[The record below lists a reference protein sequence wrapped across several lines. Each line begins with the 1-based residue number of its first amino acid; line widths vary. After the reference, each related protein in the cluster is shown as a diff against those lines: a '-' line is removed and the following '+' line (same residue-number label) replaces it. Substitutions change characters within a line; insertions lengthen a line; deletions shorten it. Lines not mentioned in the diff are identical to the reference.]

1 MKKIKGLIIAIFTV
15 LIMSISVYANNITV
29 RLNGTPIEFSQSPVI
44 MNDRVMVPMRGIF
57 ESLGYNVE
65 WNPSNKSITAQK
77 SGIVIQLR
85 IGSMLSDINGEK
97 YTLDSPPFLLNGTT
111 MVPVRFISEQSGS
124 TVTWSPE
131 EQTVFISN
139 DYSFSVTEA
148 SKAVVQINTNTSQGS
163 GFFIGDGLIATNR
176 HVIKNA
182 TDLSVV
188 FSDYS
193 IYDGDVTVV
202 GYDDISDIAILKIN
216 KTGNPYFKMGNSDSL
231 TVGSGVTA
239 IGSPL
244 GRLNIV
250 TTGVVTGKMPS
261 LIVSS
266 AKIQQG
272 SSGGVLINSIG
283 EAVGM
288 TFSFDSGNNYFS
300 IPINDIKAVPLNKN
314 LTLEQYKSI
323 EGTYIAPP
331 QLFDVYNENGSI
343 NLYWENVYGAD
354 GYYVY
359 ISNTING
366 EYTQTKNPNTGD
378 YLWYWGYPK
387 SFGLKNNGNVKLY
400 VKVATVRNG
409 VVSALSE
416 PIEIKYGF

>member
-1 MKKIKGLIIAIFTV
+1 MRKLKGIIITVFTV
-15 LIMSISVYANNITV
+15 LIMSITVYADDITV
-29 RLNGTPIEFSQSPVI
+29 RLNGTPIEFSQNPVI

-57 ESLGYNVE
+57 ESLGYSVE
-65 WNPSNKSITAQK
+65 WNPSNKSVTAQK
-77 SGIVIQLR
+77 SGVIIQLR

-124 TVTWSPE
+124 TVKWSAE
-131 EQTVFISN
+131 EKTVFISN
-139 DYSFSVTEA
+139 DYSFSVSDA
-148 SKAVVQINTNTSQGS
+148 SKAVVQINTNINQGS
-163 GFFIGDGLIATNR
+163 GFFIGDGLIVTNR
-176 HVIKNA
+176 HVLKNA
-182 TDLSVV
+182 TDFSVV

-193 IYDGDVTVV
+193 IYDGGVTVV
-202 GYDDISDIAILKIN
+202 GYDEVSDIAILKIN
-216 KTGNPYFKMGNSDSL
+216 KTGNPYLKMGNSDIL
-231 TVGSGVTA
+231 NIGSSVTA

-272 SSGGVLINSIG
+272 SSGGVLLNSMG
-283 EAVGM
+283 EAIGM

-314 LTLEQYKSI
+314 LTLEQYRTL
-323 EGTYIAPP
+323 EGYVTPP
-331 QLFDVYNENGSI
+331 QVFDVSYGNGSV
-343 NLYWENVYGAD
+343 NVYWESVYGAD

-366 EYTQTKNPNTGD
+366 EYTQVKNPNTGD

-387 SFGLKNNGNVKLY
+387 SFGLRNDGSVKLY
-400 VKVATVRNG
+400 IKVATVKNG
-409 VVSALSE
+409 AVSALSQ
-416 PIEIKYGF
+416 PIEINS

>member
-1 MKKIKGLIIAIFTV
+1 MRKLKGIIITVFTV
-15 LIMSISVYANNITV
+15 LIMSITVYADDITV
-29 RLNGTPIEFSQSPVI
+29 RLNGTPIEFSQNPVI

-57 ESLGYNVE
+57 ESLGYSVE
-65 WNPSNKSITAQK
+65 WNPSNKSVTAQK
-77 SGIVIQLR
+77 SGVIIQLR

-124 TVTWSPE
+124 TVKWSAE
-131 EQTVFISN
+131 EKTVFISN
-139 DYSFSVTEA
+139 DYSFSVSDA
-148 SKAVVQINTNTSQGS
+148 SKAVVQINTNINQGS
-163 GFFIGDGLIATNR
+163 GFFIGDGLIVTNR
-176 HVIKNA
+176 HVLKNA
-182 TDLSVV
+182 TDFSVV

-193 IYDGDVTVV
+193 IYDGGVTVV
-202 GYDDISDIAILKIN
+202 GYDEVSDIAILKIN
-216 KTGNPYFKMGNSDSL
+216 KTGNPYLKMGNSDSL
-231 TVGSGVTA
+231 NIGSSVTA

-261 LIVSS
+261 LIVSF

-272 SSGGVLINSIG
+272 SSGGVLLNSMG
-283 EAVGM
+283 EAIGM

-314 LTLEQYKSI
+314 LTLEQYRTL
-323 EGTYIAPP
+323 EGYVTPP
-331 QLFDVYNENGSI
+331 QVFDVSYGNGSV
-343 NLYWENVYGAD
+343 NVYWESVYGAD

-366 EYTQTKNPNTGD
+366 EYTQVKNPNTGD

-387 SFGLKNNGNVKLY
+387 SFGLRNDGSVKLY
-400 VKVATVRNG
+400 IKVATVKNG
-409 VVSALSE
+409 AVSALSQ
-416 PIEIKYGF
+416 PIEINS

>member
-1 MKKIKGLIIAIFTV
+1 MRKLKGIIITVFTV
-15 LIMSISVYANNITV
+15 LIMSITVYADDITV
-29 RLNGTPIEFSQSPVI
+29 RLNGTPIEFSQNPVI

-57 ESLGYNVE
+57 ESLGYSVE
-65 WNPSNKSITAQK
+65 WNPSNKSVTAQK
-77 SGIVIQLR
+77 SGVIIQLR

-124 TVTWSPE
+124 TVKWSAE
-131 EQTVFISN
+131 EKTVFISN
-139 DYSFSVTEA
+139 DYSFSVSDA
-148 SKAVVQINTNTSQGS
+148 SKAVVQINTNINQGS
-163 GFFIGDGLIATNR
+163 GFFIGDGLIVTNR
-176 HVIKNA
+176 HVLKNA
-182 TDLSVV
+182 TDFSVV

-193 IYDGDVTVV
+193 IYDGGVTVV
-202 GYDDISDIAILKIN
+202 GYDEVSDIAILKIN
-216 KTGNPYFKMGNSDSL
+216 KTGNPYLKMGNSDSL
-231 TVGSGVTA
+231 NIGSSVTA

-272 SSGGVLINSIG
+272 SSGGVLLNSMG
-283 EAVGM
+283 EAIGM

-314 LTLEQYKSI
+314 LTLEQYRTL
-323 EGTYIAPP
+323 EGYVTPP
-331 QLFDVYNENGSI
+331 QVFDVSYGNGSV
-343 NLYWENVYGAD
+343 NVYWESVYGAD

-366 EYTQTKNPNTGD
+366 EYTQVKNPNTGD

-387 SFGLKNNGNVKLY
+387 SFGLRNDGSVKLY
-400 VKVATVRNG
+400 IKVATVKNG
-409 VVSALSE
+409 AVSALSQ
-416 PIEIKYGF
+416 PIEINS